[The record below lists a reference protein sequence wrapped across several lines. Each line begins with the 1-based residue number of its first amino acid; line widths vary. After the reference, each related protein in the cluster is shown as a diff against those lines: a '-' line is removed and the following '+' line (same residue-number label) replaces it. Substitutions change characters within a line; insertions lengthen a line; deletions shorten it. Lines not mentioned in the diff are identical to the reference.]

1 MTWQKLQQPRIEHVG
16 RPIGAVAACTGTPVD
31 VEAAPAHHHH
41 CFVSV
46 AARTRAGQQEHICIC
61 APPAGL
67 LRVDMDTGGFTGRQ
81 TLTRPDQLT
90 WTCIDRSVDV
100 DGGGT

>member
-1 MTWQKLQQPRIEHVG
+1 MHRHPG
-16 RPIGAVAACTGTPVD
+16 RRRGRARASL
-31 VEAAPAHHHH
+31 
-41 CFVSV
+41 FRSL

-67 LRVDMDTGGFTGRQ
+67 LRVDMDAGGFTGRQ

-100 DGGGT
+100 DGGGTYATVLLRSVRRLTSS